1 MTTSPDGA
9 TRTSGQ
15 AITIRGAR
23 QHNLCGVDLDVP
35 KGRFTV
41 VSGVSGS
48 GKSSLAFDTLY
59 AEGQRAYVESLS
71 TYARQ
76 FLERLER
83 PDVDA
88 ILGIQPAIAIRQR
101 NSIKSSRST
110 VGTATEVYDYMR
122 LLFSRVGVVRDL
134 ETGERVEPDTPDR
147 VVDRAFS
154 TFDEGTRLLVVFP
167 TAPTETLPFGDLAE
181 RLVAQGYLRAWHDGE
196 VRSLE
201 EPWDSPPK
209 AGDRIEVIADR
220 IRLREDARLR
230 LAEAVEA
237 ALQAGE
243 GDAAVV
249 ALDRDERFD
258 LSDRYQCA
266 STGAVY
272 EKPTPQLFSFNSP
285 QGACDACNGFGERLE
300 FDERRIVPDL
310 DKTIAAGAIKPW
322 SSDAWREEMR
332 RLVAFCKRKRIPVDT
347 PFRKLTDRQKKAV
360 LEAQERDY
368 VGILPWLTDLREHPK
383 KEAHRF
389 FVRRYLGRS
398 TCRSCGGARLRRE
411 ARAVRVGP
419 EPGRSISELGGMNLV
434 ALHEYLS
441 DLELT
446 EHEQR
451 MAGDVLEELRVRVRF
466 LVEIGLGYLALDRAS
481 RTLSGGE
488 MQRIHLSNALGGRL
502 VETLYV
508 LDEPSIGLHPRDT
521 ERLLRSLRELAD
533 LGNTVVVVEH
543 DRDIVAAADH
553 LVDLGP
559 GAGARG
565 GELLHAGPP
574 PRSGDSF
581 AEASLTCQ
589 YLVGERDVP
598 LVSGR
603 RTPGRRR
610 LTLLRVRKH
619 NLRELDVHF
628 PLGLFLCVTGVSGSG
643 KSTLVNELL
652 YPALNGDISGG
663 RGRLFGY
670 DALHGAENV
679 TETMMV
685 DQSPIGR
692 SARSNPATYMQVMG
706 EIRALLAATQDA
718 AKRGWTASRFSFNV
732 PGGRCPTCQGMG
744 EVTVEMHFM
753 ADLTVQCED
762 CHGRRFEPTTL
773 EVRYRG
779 RNVAEILDLSVD
791 EAIQFFADSPTIGS
805 KLWLLQRVGLG
816 YLKLGQ
822 PASTLSGGESQ
833 RIKVAREL
841 MGGRKG
847 HRLYLLDEPTTGLH
861 AEDIRKLLKVLADL
875 VEEGHTVLVIEH
887 NLDVIKNA
895 DWVIDLGPGGG
906 PEGGTIMAEG
916 TPEEVA
922 AVDASVTG
930 QYLRDVLP
938 RSGTRSRSRSEGM
951 RS

>member
-1 MTTSPDGA
+1 MSTSSPIGPA
-9 TRTSGQ
+9 Q

-23 QHNLCGVDLDVP
+23 QHNLRGVDLDIP

-83 PDVDA
+83 PDVDL
-88 ILGIQPAIAIRQR
+88 IQGIQPAIAIRQR
-101 NSIKSSRST
+101 NAIKSSRST
-110 VGTATEVYDYMR
+110 VGTATEVYDYLR
-122 LLFSRVGVVRDL
+122 LLFARIGVVRDL
-134 ETGERVEPDTPDR
+134 VTGEIVAPDTPDSAT
-147 VVDRAFS
+147 DRAFA
-154 TFDEGTRLLVVFP
+154 TFGADARVLVLYPV
-167 TAPTETLPFGDLAE
+167 APTDTLPFADLAE
-181 RLVAQGYLRAWHDGE
+181 RLVAQGYLRAWYRGE

-201 EPWDSPPK
+201 EPWQDAPK
-209 AGDRIEVIADR
+209 AGQRIEVVADR
-220 IRLREDARLR
+220 IRLREDTRLR
-230 LAEAVEA
+230 VAEAVEGA
-237 ALQAGE
+237 MHAGE
-243 GDAAVV
+243 GYAAILSV
-249 ALDRDERFD
+249 DTGERID

-266 STGAVY
+266 ASGRTY
-272 EKPTPQLFSFNSP
+272 EKPTPQLFSFNNP
-285 QGACDACNGFGERLE
+285 QGACEACNGFGERLE

-310 DKTIAAGAIKPW
+310 DRSLGAGAIKPW
-322 SSDAWREEMR
+322 SSEAWDVEMR
-332 RLVAFCKRKRIPVDT
+332 RLLAFCKRKRVPIDV
-347 PFRKLTDRQKKAV
+347 PFRKLTPAQQKLV
-360 LEAQERDY
+360 LEAVEDDY
-368 VGILPWLTDLREHPK
+368 VGVVPWLVGLREHPK
-383 KEAHRF
+383 KESHRF

-398 TCRSCGGARLRRE
+398 TCRACGGARLRDE
-411 ARAVRVGP
+411 ARAVRVGSG
-419 EPGRSISELGGMNLV
+419 EGRSISEYGGMDL
-434 ALHEYLS
+434 ARLREEL
-441 DLELT
+441 DGLELT
-446 EHEQR
+446 PHQR
-451 MAGDVLEELRVRVRF
+451 ELAGDVLNEVRVRVRF
-466 LVEIGLGYLALDRAS
+466 LCEIGLGYLSLDRAS

-521 ERLLRSLRELAD
+521 ERLLHSLQELAR

-543 DRDIVAAADH
+543 DREIVAAADY

-559 GAGARG
+559 GAGTHG

-574 PRSGDSF
+574 PREGGTYP
-581 AEASLTCQ
+581 EKSLTCQ
-589 YLVGERDVP
+589 YLAGDRDVP
-598 LVSGR
+598 LVKSR

-610 LTLLRVRKH
+610 LSLINARKH
-619 NLRELDVHF
+619 NLQEVDVHF

-643 KSTLVNELL
+643 KSTLVNGLL
-652 YPALNGDISGG
+652 YPALNNDISPGK
-663 RGRLFGY
+663 GRLFGF

-679 TETMMV
+679 NETMMV

-706 EIRALLAATQDA
+706 EIRALLASTQDA
-718 AKRGWTASRFSFNV
+718 RKRGWSASRFSFNV
-732 PGGRCPTCQGMG
+732 AGGRCPTCQGMG

-753 ADLTVQCED
+753 ADLTVMCED
-762 CHGRRFEPTTL
+762 CHGKRFEASTL

-779 RNVAEILDLSVD
+779 LNVAEILQLSVD
-791 EAIQFFADSPTIGS
+791 EAIRFFADTPAIGS

-816 YLKLGQ
+816 YLRLGQ

-833 RIKVAREL
+833 RVKIAREL
-841 MGGRKG
+841 LGGRQG

-861 AEDIRKLLKVLADL
+861 AEDIRKLLKVLSDL
-875 VEEGHTVLVIEH
+875 VDEGHTVLVIEH

-906 PEGGTIMAEG
+906 PEGGRLVVEG
-916 TPEEVA
+916 PPEVVA
-922 AVDASVTG
+922 ASKESITG
-930 QYLRDVLP
+930 AYLRELLP
-938 RSGTRSRSRSEGM
+938 RTERMKS
-951 RS
+951 

>member
-1 MTTSPDGA
+1 
-9 TRTSGQ
+9 
-15 AITIRGAR
+15 
-23 QHNLCGVDLDVP
+23 
-35 KGRFTV
+35 
-41 VSGVSGS
+41 
-48 GKSSLAFDTLY
+48 
-59 AEGQRAYVESLS
+59 
-71 TYARQ
+71 
-76 FLERLER
+76 
-83 PDVDA
+83 
-88 ILGIQPAIAIRQR
+88 
-101 NSIKSSRST
+101 
-110 VGTATEVYDYMR
+110 
-122 LLFSRVGVVRDL
+122 
-134 ETGERVEPDTPDR
+134 
-147 VVDRAFS
+147 
-154 TFDEGTRLLVVFP
+154 
-167 TAPTETLPFGDLAE
+167 
-181 RLVAQGYLRAWHDGE
+181 
-196 VRSLE
+196 
-201 EPWDSPPK
+201 
-209 AGDRIEVIADR
+209 
-220 IRLREDARLR
+220 
-230 LAEAVEA
+230 
-237 ALQAGE
+237 
-243 GDAAVV
+243 
-249 ALDRDERFD
+249 
-258 LSDRYQCA
+258 
-266 STGAVY
+266 
-272 EKPTPQLFSFNSP
+272 
-285 QGACDACNGFGERLE
+285 
-300 FDERRIVPDL
+300 
-310 DKTIAAGAIKPW
+310 
-322 SSDAWREEMR
+322 
-332 RLVAFCKRKRIPVDT
+332 
-347 PFRKLTDRQKKAV
+347 
-360 LEAQERDY
+360 
-368 VGILPWLTDLREHPK
+368 
-383 KEAHRF
+383 
-389 FVRRYLGRS
+389 
-398 TCRSCGGARLRRE
+398 
-411 ARAVRVGP
+411 
-419 EPGRSISELGGMNLV
+419 
-434 ALHEYLS
+434 
-441 DLELT
+441 
-446 EHEQR
+446 
-451 MAGDVLEELRVRVRF
+451 
-466 LVEIGLGYLALDRAS
+466 
-481 RTLSGGE
+481 
-488 MQRIHLSNALGGRL
+488 
-502 VETLYV
+502 
-508 LDEPSIGLHPRDT
+508 
-521 ERLLRSLRELAD
+521 
-533 LGNTVVVVEH
+533 
-543 DRDIVAAADH
+543 
-553 LVDLGP
+553 
-559 GAGARG
+559 
-565 GELLHAGPP
+565 
-574 PRSGDSF
+574 
-581 AEASLTCQ
+581 
-589 YLVGERDVP
+589 
-598 LVSGR
+598 
-603 RTPGRRR
+603 
-610 LTLLRVRKH
+610 VRKH